1 MPHASTD
8 QWEAAQLL
16 AAEIAADTARVQH
29 RQRDLIRHRG
39 VNWSGLGPEAIA
51 PRPRASL
58 HAAAEA
64 KLASRRSWGAS
75 PKGRLLS
82 IIAACQAAASR
93 AHAVGERARAGA
105 ARDEPLEWCGQ
116 ALQDLSGEL
125 QTLANRLDE
134 TRRAISDG

>member
-1 MPHASTD
+1 MPHVSPD
-8 QWEAAQLL
+8 KREAAQLF

-51 PRPRASL
+51 PRPLASI

-64 KLASRRSWGAS
+64 KLAGRRLWGAS

-82 IIAACQAAASR
+82 TIAAFQAAACR
-93 AHAVGERARAGA
+93 AHAVGERVRAGA
-105 ARDEPLEWCGQ
+105 ARDEPLEWCGR
-116 ALQDLSGEL
+116 ALQELSNEL
-125 QTLANRLDE
+125 QTLASRLDE
-134 TRRAISDG
+134 TRRAISDS